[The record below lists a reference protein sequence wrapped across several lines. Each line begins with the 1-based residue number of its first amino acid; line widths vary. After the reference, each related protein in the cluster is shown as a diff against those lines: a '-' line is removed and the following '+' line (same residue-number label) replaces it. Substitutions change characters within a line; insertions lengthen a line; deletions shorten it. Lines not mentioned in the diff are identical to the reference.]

1 VWGIKI
7 HFEVGGIIFMTLY
20 GTLVLIHIIAA
31 IVGLGAS
38 FAMPVVTKFAK
49 TASQARFALELNEKI
64 ESFPK
69 IGSLTLLAT
78 GLLLGYLNSSLFSE
92 IWYISSLVIYILAQ
106 VLVIG
111 IIPKKQKHMTEIL
124 EEHEGDDLPDAYRT
138 ADKQL
143 DPYVYL
149 LHGLAVVL
157 IILMVVK
164 PF

>member
-1 VWGIKI
+1 
-7 HFEVGGIIFMTLY
+7 MTLY
-20 GTLVLIHIIAA
+20 GSLVLIHIIAA

-49 TASQARFALELNEKI
+49 TASQARFALELNTKI
-64 ESFPK
+64 ETLPK

-78 GLLLGYLNSSLFSE
+78 GLLLGYLNSALFSE
-92 IWYISSLVIYILAQ
+92 VWYISSLVIYVLAQ

-111 IIPKKQKHMTEIL
+111 IIPKKQKQMGEIL
-124 EEHEGDDLPDAYRT
+124 ESHEGDELPDSYRT
-138 ADKQL
+138 VDKQL

-157 IILMVVK
+157 IVLMVVK

>member
-1 VWGIKI
+1 
-7 HFEVGGIIFMTLY
+7 MTFY
-20 GTLVLIHIIAA
+20 GALVLLHILAA

-49 TASQARFALELNEKI
+49 TASQARFALEVNAKI
-64 ESFPK
+64 ETLPK
-69 IGSLTLLAT
+69 IGSLTLLAS
-78 GLLLGYLNSSLFSE
+78 GLLLGYLNTALFSE
-92 IWYISSLVIYILAQ
+92 VWYISSLVIYVLAQ

-111 IIPKKQKHMTEIL
+111 IIPKKQKQMSEIL
-124 EEHEGDDLPDAYRT
+124 GSHEGDDLPDSYRT
-138 ADKQL
+138 VDKQL
-143 DPYVYL
+143 DPYVYS